1 MTKISKSD
9 FVGIV
14 ANIKNEIRTTQVRT
28 MQQVNSNLI
37 MMYFR
42 VGKILHESSLND
54 TGFMREVATELK
66 LELPNLHGFSERN
79 LYNMREF
86 YISCKDDEI
95 LQQAVA
101 KLSWGHNLVLLSK
114 IKDRDVRLIYAKACL
129 ENGWSRSVLEMQIE
143 SQYHL
148 RIGNSTNNFKA
159 VLPPLDSD
167 MAEQSFKDPYI
178 FDFLTLREGYKEREL
193 EKSMIERIRDVLLE
207 LGNGWSFMGNQYK
220 ITVGNKDYFVDLLFY
235 HLKLRCY
242 IAVELKATE
251 YIPEFA
257 GKMNF
262 YLSTIDDLVKSDD
275 DNPTIGLILC
285 KEKDGFTAQYS
296 LKDINKPIGVS
307 SFETGNVLPAE
318 ILEQLPS
325 EEELNLHIDV
335 E

>member
-1 MTKISKSD
+1 MAKISKSG
-9 FVGIV
+9 FVNVI

-42 VGKILHESSLND
+42 IGKILAENSKYGNK
-54 TGFMREVATELK
+54 FIENIAMELK
-66 LELPNLHGFSERN
+66 LEFPDLKGFSGRN
-79 LYNMREF
+79 LRSMKLF
-86 YISCKDDEI
+86 YEEYADNII
-95 LQQAVA
+95 WQQAAA
-101 KLSWGHNLVLLSK
+101 KLPWWHNMLLIQK
-114 IKDRDVRLIYAKACL
+114 IKDKDVRLVYAKACL

-262 YLSTIDDLVKSDD
+262 YLSAIDDLVKSDD

-307 SFETGNVLPAE
+307 SFETNSVLPAE
-318 ILEQLPS
+318 VLEQLPS